1 MKTKKI
7 LTVMIL
13 LFITSF
19 IMAQEKLSDYLNML
33 NDLTNQEIAITSE
46 FNLVYQSAI
55 NELNTD
61 TQVEMAKISKEEKL
75 AWETEAKYTTRISE
89 EINKLQTKRD
99 KEIESITNEIKASF
113 KERQDYVTN
122 KKQEIIYNLMKKEF
136 VYTGNSVQISFGKF
150 SPSDTND
157 NHWPVVVKSLEK
169 DLNFTANNL
178 KWILDSNTIEQQY
191 KSSEKMILNNEIKG
205 EIYFQVIRKT
215 LTDTYQKKVTKV
227 ILRAPN
233 NAVLVEFPIDE
244 IVETFSLTQT
254 VYEPSSI
261 ITE

>member
-13 LFITSF
+13 LFVTSF

-55 NELNTD
+55 NGLNTD
-61 TQVEMAKISKEEKL
+61 TQVEMSKISKEEAKP
-75 AWETEAKYTTRISE
+75 WESDIEYTTRISE

-99 KEIESITNEIKASF
+99 KEVESITNEIKANF
-113 KERQDYVTN
+113 KERQDYVSN
-122 KKQEIIYNLMKKEF
+122 KKQEVIANMMKKEF
-136 VYTGNSVQISFGKF
+136 VYSGNSVQTSFGKF
-150 SPSDTND
+150 DRD
-157 NHWPVVVKSLEK
+157 NKFWPVIVKSLEK
-169 DLNFTANNL
+169 DLNYTSSNL
-178 KWILDSNTIEQQY
+178 KWFLDLSIIQEQYESIY
-191 KSSEKMILNNEIKG
+191 KMMLNNEIKG
-205 EIYFQVIRKT
+205 EIYFQVSRKT

-227 ILRAPN
+227 VLRSSD
-233 NAVLVEFPIDE
+233 NASLIEFPIDE